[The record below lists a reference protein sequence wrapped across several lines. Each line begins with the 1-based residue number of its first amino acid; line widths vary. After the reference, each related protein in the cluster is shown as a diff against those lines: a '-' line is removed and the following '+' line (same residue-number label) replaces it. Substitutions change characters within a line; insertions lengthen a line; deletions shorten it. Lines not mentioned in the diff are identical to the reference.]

1 MCEVNTRYLAIH
13 SWLLSNEAASD
24 IDVSDLDT
32 WLGWWHFRYRQW
44 GGYMQLVSAYVLFA
58 HCFAGVCAY
67 EFDYVDVHAHGF
79 TEVLIV
85 PNYTTSSNSNK
96 P

>member
-1 MCEVNTRYLAIH
+1 MQRATNQFIKQEHRDEHKRIYTKYKDVETMCEVNTRYLAIH

-44 GGYMQLVSAYVLFA
+44 GGYMQLVSA
-58 HCFAGVCAY
+58 
-67 EFDYVDVHAHGF
+67 
-79 TEVLIV
+79 
-85 PNYTTSSNSNK
+85 
-96 P
+96 